1 MYLNVLLPG
10 QVHGSSVGLFDPL
23 SKLRPV
29 VGDNGLDLRLVNHV
43 DDELFAGFGRHLI
56 LPALKSLLAFEISLQ
71 TNTIF
76 VWIFFKEKVQ

>member
-10 QVHGSSVGLFDPL
+10 QVHGSGVGLFDPL

-56 LPALKSLLAFEISLQ
+56 LPALKSLLAFEISLRR
-71 TNTIF
+71 NTIF

>member
-10 QVHGSSVGLFDPL
+10 QVHGSGVDLFDPL
-23 SKLRPV
+23 SKLRPI

-43 DDELFAGFGRHLI
+43 NDELFAGFGRHLI

>member
-29 VGDNGLDLRLVNHV
+29 VGDNGLDLCLVDHG
-43 DDELFAGFGRHLI
+43 DELFASFGRHLI
-56 LPALKSLLAFEISLQ
+56 LPALKSLLAFEISLR